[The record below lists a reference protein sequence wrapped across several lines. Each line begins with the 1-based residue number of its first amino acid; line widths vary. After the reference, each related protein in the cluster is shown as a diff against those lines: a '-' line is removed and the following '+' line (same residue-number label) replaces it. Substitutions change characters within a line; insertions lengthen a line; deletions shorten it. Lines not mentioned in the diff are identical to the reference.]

1 MIIMENSYSIDDYI
15 EMLEEIIR
23 NATRIPFKKKSMVD
37 VDELDNI
44 VTDMRMVLP
53 MEIQQAKKVVAD
65 KNKIISDAKKEAEDI
80 IRKAEQ
86 RRAELI
92 EESDVMKE
100 ARRRATEAISVAQN
114 RAKDIHTSTNAFADN
129 MLARV
134 EELMARDLNDLRL
147 LRKNI
152 NAAGNVQ
159 ASPAQQPPA
168 KPGTAPAPQNQK
180 K

>member
-1 MIIMENSYSIDDYI
+1 MENSYSIDDYI

-159 ASPAQQPPA
+159 ATPAQQPPA
-168 KPGTAPAPQNQK
+168 KPGTAPTPQNQK

>member
-1 MIIMENSYSIDDYI
+1 MENSYSIDDYI

-159 ASPAQQPPA
+159 ANPAQQPPA

>member
-1 MIIMENSYSIDDYI
+1 MENSYSIDDYI

>member
-1 MIIMENSYSIDDYI
+1 
-15 EMLEEIIR
+15 
-23 NATRIPFKKKSMVD
+23 
-37 VDELDNI
+37 
-44 VTDMRMVLP
+44 
-53 MEIQQAKKVVAD
+53 
-65 KNKIISDAKKEAEDI
+65 
-80 IRKAEQ
+80 
-86 RRAELI
+86 
-92 EESDVMKE
+92 MKE

-114 RAKDIHTSTNAFADN
+114 RARDIHTSTNAFADN

-159 ASPAQQPPA
+159 PNGGQQPPA
-168 KPGTAPAPQNQK
+168 KPAAPQQPK

>member
-1 MIIMENSYSIDDYI
+1 MENSYSIDDYI
-15 EMLEEIIR
+15 EMLEDIIH

-37 VDELDNI
+37 VDELANI

-65 KNKIISDAKKEAEDI
+65 KNKIISDAKKDAEDI
-80 IRKAEQ
+80 IRRAEQ
-86 RRAELI
+86 RRSELI

-114 RAKDIHTSTNAFADN
+114 RANDIHTSTNAFADN

-159 ASPAQQPPA
+159 ASGQQPPA
-168 KPGTAPAPQNQK
+168 KPGAAPAPQQQK